1 MCIFN
6 LYLCDLII
14 CFGLV
19 ATKEGKVHC
28 FLCWVAHSVLG
39 YTAAVT
45 LSLNSG
51 LSLSDVDE
59 CVGDSESLL
68 QLSLKAPWPQTS
80 HKQIR
85 CGSFDTTVS
94 GKETGTLHA
103 VEKPLLRWD
112 SEERWLFEI
121 DVYLYFS
128 SNLCGAHC
136 SKNYSETLF
145 VEGNKLQEWI
155 FVFSSEH

>member
-1 MCIFN
+1 M
-6 LYLCDLII
+6 L
-14 CFGLV
+14 
-19 ATKEGKVHC
+19 
-28 FLCWVAHSVLG
+28 SVLG

-68 QLSLKAPWPQTS
+68 QLSLKAPWLQTG

-85 CGSFDTTVS
+85 CGSLDTTVS

-103 VEKPLLRWD
+103 VEKPLLR
-112 SEERWLFEI
+112 
-121 DVYLYFS
+121 
-128 SNLCGAHC
+128 
-136 SKNYSETLF
+136 
-145 VEGNKLQEWI
+145 
-155 FVFSSEH
+155 